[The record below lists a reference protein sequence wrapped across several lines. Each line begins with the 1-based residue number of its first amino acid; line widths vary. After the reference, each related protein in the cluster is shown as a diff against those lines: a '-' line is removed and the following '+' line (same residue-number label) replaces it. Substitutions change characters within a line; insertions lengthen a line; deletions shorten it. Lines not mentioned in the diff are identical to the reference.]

1 MLALNVI
8 FPMFVGKRHAMLNGK
23 SDKDSGHGEI
33 SDANSEIETIMSS
46 GSHSREKSKE
56 PPELIRSNSD
66 VAALVNRQGKDLKDK
81 AWRSR
86 SIDPSKIQVQ

>member
-1 MLALNVI
+1 
-8 FPMFVGKRHAMLNGK
+8 MFVGKRHALLNGK
-23 SDKDSGHGEI
+23 SDKDSGHGEM

-46 GSHSREKSKE
+46 DSHSSEKSKE
-56 PPELIRSNSD
+56 HPELIRSNSD
-66 VAALVNRQGKDLKDK
+66 VAALVNRQGRDLKDK

>member
-23 SDKDSGHGEI
+23 SDKDSGHGEM

-66 VAALVNRQGKDLKDK
+66 VAALVNRQGKELKDK

>member
-8 FPMFVGKRHAMLNGK
+8 FPMFVGKRHALLNGK
-23 SDKDSGHGEI
+23 SDKDSGHGEM

-46 GSHSREKSKE
+46 GSHSSEKSKE
-56 PPELIRSNSD
+56 HPELICSNSD
-66 VAALVNRQGKDLKDK
+66 VAALVNRQGRDLKDK